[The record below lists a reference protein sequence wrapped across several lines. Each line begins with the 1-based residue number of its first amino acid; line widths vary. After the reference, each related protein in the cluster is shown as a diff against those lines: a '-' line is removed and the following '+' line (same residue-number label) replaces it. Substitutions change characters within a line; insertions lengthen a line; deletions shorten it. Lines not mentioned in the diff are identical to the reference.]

1 MLRTIITRLLKNTIN
16 IISLNRYGMTILDI
30 IFNTIRNREICIDP
44 ENLKLKLVIPNSLSK
59 WRAETF
65 YTKEVETLE
74 WIDSFQKESV
84 FWDIGANIGLYSIY
98 AGKKCNKVYSFEPS
112 VLNLELL
119 AKNIHL
125 NNLSDLISI
134 VPLPINDKS
143 SWNKMRL
150 SSDELSGALSSF
162 DHKLDYNGNNLKSFF
177 EYSLFGLSMDDLETI
192 FKIPKPDYIKI
203 DVDGIEHFIL
213 KGGKNVLKECKGV
226 LIEINDNFYEQSD
239 TCEKIL
245 KECGLKFL
253 FKKNSNTTVSDFSN
267 TYNQIWKR

>member
-16 IISLNRYGMTILDI
+16 IISLNGYGMTILDI

-125 NNLSDLISI
+125 NNLSDLITANSPAALNR
-134 VPLPINDKS
+134 VYYCGN
-143 SWNKMRL
+143 
-150 SSDELSGALSSF
+150 SGAEACETAMKMSYLNHLAMGNSS
-162 DHKLDYNGNNLKSFF
+162 K
-177 EYSLFGLSMDDLETI
+177 T
-192 FKIPKPDYIKI
+192 
-203 DVDGIEHFIL
+203 
-213 KGGKNVLKECKGV
+213 
-226 LIEINDNFYEQSD
+226 
-239 TCEKIL
+239 
-245 KECGLKFL
+245 KFL
-253 FKKNSNTTVSDFSN
+253 GRLQSYHGSTLDTLSLTDR
-267 TYNQIWKR
+267 TYSE